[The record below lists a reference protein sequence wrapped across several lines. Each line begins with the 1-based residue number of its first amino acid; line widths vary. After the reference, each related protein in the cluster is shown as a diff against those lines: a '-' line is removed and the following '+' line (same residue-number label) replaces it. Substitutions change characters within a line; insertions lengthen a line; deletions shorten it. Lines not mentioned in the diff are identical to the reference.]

1 VYLPAMPGSP
11 TPDPPALAVVGA
23 AVFDGAGGPPAR
35 DRTVVAAGGV
45 ITRVGPAAAVDPPA
59 GAVVVD
65 GAGGTLLPGFVDA
78 HVHLDFYPPAQ
89 VLAGGV
95 TTVRDLGWPAER
107 LAALAA
113 AAAAPGA
120 ASPRL
125 LTAGQIVT
133 VPGGYPT
140 RAAWA
145 PPGTARPV
153 DGPAEAEAAVAE
165 LAEAGAA
172 VIKVALDDR
181 VGPTLPAPVLAALV
195 RAAGEG
201 GLGVTAHVGTAAE
214 AAKALAAG
222 VGELAHWPFDPR
234 PLPDALVDALAESV
248 VAVPTLHIDPSPARR
263 AGVRRFVARGGRVV
277 YGTDLGNQGPPPA
290 VDTEELRLL
299 VEAGLH
305 PGQALAAAT
314 SLAAAHLGLAGTGR
328 VAPGQRADLLVVDGD
343 PLADLAALSRV
354 RLVARDGWVAA
365 NSGASGGAAPP
376 APDALLPP
384 DRVIPD

>member
-1 VYLPAMPGSP
+1 MYLPTMPGSP
-11 TPDPPALAVVGA
+11 ASEAASPPVLAVVGV
-23 AVFDGAGGPPAR
+23 AVFDGDGGPPLP
-35 DRTVVAAGGV
+35 DRTVVAAGGA
-45 ITRVGPAAAVDPPA
+45 IERVGPAADTVPPA

-65 GAGGTLLPGFVDA
+65 GAGATLLPGFVDA

-107 LAALAA
+107 LAALGAG
-113 AAAAPGA
+113 AAAPGA

-125 LTAGQIVT
+125 LAAGQIVT

-153 DGPAEAEAAVAE
+153 AGPAEAAAAVAE

-181 VGPTLPAPVLAALV
+181 VGPTLPAPVLAVLV
-195 RAAGEG
+195 EAAAER

-214 AAKALAAG
+214 AAKVLAAG
-222 VGELAHWPFDPR
+222 VAELAHWPFDPR
-234 PLPDALVDALAESV
+234 PLPDPLVDALAESV

-305 PGQALAAAT
+305 PGQVLAAAT

-376 APDALLPP
+376 AP
-384 DRVIPD
+384 

>member
-1 VYLPAMPGSP
+1 MPA
-11 TPDPPALAVVGA
+11 TLAVVGA
-23 AVFDGAGGPPAR
+23 AVFDGTGSAPVAG
-35 DRTVVAAGGV
+35 RTVVAAGGV
-45 ITRVGPAAAVDPPA
+45 IERVGPAGEVVPPP
-59 GAVVVD
+59 GALVVD
-65 GAGGTLLPGFVDA
+65 GTGATLLPGFVDA
-78 HVHLDFYPPAQ
+78 HVHLGFHPPGR

-95 TTVRDLGWPAER
+95 TTVRDLGWPQER
-107 LAALAA
+107 LAALRREAA
-113 AAAAPGA
+113 DPAA

-125 LTAGQIVT
+125 LAAGQILT

-140 RAAWA
+140 RAPWA

-153 DGPAEAEAAVAE
+153 DGPAEAAAAVAE

-181 VGPTLPAPVLAALV
+181 VGPTLPAPVLAAIV
-195 RAAGEG
+195 EAAVER

-214 AAKALAAG
+214 AAKALAVG

-234 PLPDALVDALAESV
+234 PLPDPLVDALAEAV

-299 VEAGLH
+299 VEAGL
-305 PGQALAAAT
+305 PPAQALAAAT

-328 VAPGQRADLLVVDGD
+328 VVAGARADLLLVDGD

-354 RLVARDGWVAA
+354 RLVTRDGWVAA
-365 NSGASGGAAPP
+365 NSGRQGGATPP
-376 APDALLPP
+376 VP
-384 DRVIPD
+384 

>member
-1 VYLPAMPGSP
+1 MPGSR
-11 TPDPPALAVVGA
+11 TPEAPAPPVLAIVGV
-23 AVFDGAGGPPAR
+23 AVFDGSGGPPVP
-35 DRTVVAAGGV
+35 DQTVVAAGGLV
-45 ITRVGPAAAVDPPA
+45 ERVGPAAATDPPA

-78 HVHLDFYPPAQ
+78 HVHLDFYPPAE

-95 TTVRDLGWPAER
+95 TTVRDLGWPADR
-107 LAALAA
+107 LAVLRAG
-113 AAAAPGA
+113 AAAPGA

-125 LTAGQIVT
+125 LAAGQIVT

-140 RAAWA
+140 RAPWA

-153 DGPAEAEAAVAE
+153 DGPAEAVAAVAE

-181 VGPTLPAPVLAALV
+181 VGPTLPAPVLQAIV
-195 RAAGEG
+195 GTAGER

-222 VGELAHWPFDPR
+222 VGELAHWPFDPT
-234 PLPDALVDALAESV
+234 PLPDPLVDALAASV

-263 AGVRRFVARGGRVV
+263 AGVRRFVAGGGRVL

-290 VDTEELRLL
+290 VDTDELRLL
-299 VEAGLH
+299 VEAGLP
-305 PGQALAAAT
+305 PGRALAAAT
-314 SLAAAHLGLAGTGR
+314 SLAAEHLGLAGLGR
-328 VAPGQRADLLVVDGD
+328 VTPGATADLLLVDGD
-343 PLADLAALSRV
+343 PLADLEALSRV
-354 RLVARDGWVAA
+354 RLVTRDGWVAA
-365 NSGASGGAAPP
+365 NSG
-376 APDALLPP
+376 
-384 DRVIPD
+384 R